1 MAINIQS
8 LFSDIIET
16 PAQRQERMLTEGILK
31 GRELTGGLTG
41 LARTQ
46 APLVSALSMQMPQRQ
61 EALRRNVGGMLGLDV
76 RTQSEKLEDIIKTA
90 DASTPAGMI
99 NLSKA
104 IQEYAPAQALT
115 LRQAAVEQQRE
126 LDETARQRARQ
137 EAADARAEAA
147 DARAEESLGLSR
159 QREARSEASW
169 IQSYQ
174 TAEEQRYRARQ
185 QEQRTE
191 EERQAYNTRLENVR
205 NELPE
210 DSVYRS
216 LLQGPNVS
224 QTLLVSALES
234 TQAEEPNLQ
243 IRNSFDAKTNE
254 PVVMGIDPQTGRIA
268 WQHTVG
274 ARKEIGEM
282 TTDQRTRLNDDIEKD
297 PALSKITEE
306 TGALWWS
313 EPGVATANDLADL
326 IYRISQQYELSLIE
340 AKNAVKET
348 YQSENGEAKIRSGI
362 IDVSQYTGASSEQ
375 PEPSE
380 ESVFSEADAI
390 LEGVGLSET
399 TPDPNFR
406 MTGVQDAPAEERPTG
421 MDEQIES
428 MIAFNKRMNA
438 KQETI
443 ESSVNNILNSR
454 KADLE
459 RLETAL
465 ESQNKMKDFPGFGD
479 EQFIASLE
487 AQIKSLKDTIDYYQ
501 NPLELIASR

>member
-1 MAINIQS
+1 MAIDIQS

-16 PAQRQERMLTEGILK
+16 PAQRQQRMLTEGILK

-61 EALRRNVGGMLGLDV
+61 EALRRRVGGMLDLDV

-137 EAADARAEAA
+137 EEADARAEAA

-159 QREARSEASW
+159 QREARNEASW

-191 EERQAYNTRLENVR
+191 EERQAYNIRLENVK

-234 TQAEEPNLQ
+234 TQPEEPNLQ
-243 IRNSFDAKTNE
+243 IRNSFDANTNE
-254 PVVMGIDPQTGRIA
+254 PVVMGIDPQTGRVA

-274 ARKEIGEM
+274 ERKEIGEM
-282 TTDQRTRLNDDIEKD
+282 TNVLRSRLIGDIEKD
-297 PALSKITEE
+297 PTLSKITEE
-306 TGALWWS
+306 TGIPFLSREA
-313 EPGVATANDLADL
+313 GAATANDLADL
-326 IYRISQQYELSLIE
+326 IYRISQQYDLSLIE
-340 AKNAVKET
+340 AKNTVKET
-348 YQSENGEAKIRSGI
+348 YQSENGKAKIRSGI

-390 LEGVGLSET
+390 LEGVNLSET

-406 MTGVQDAPAEERPTG
+406 MTGVQDAPAEDLQVASIPN
-421 MDEQIES
+421 IES
-428 MIAFNKRMNA
+428 IINNNKYAGVSDAEIARRV
-438 KQETI
+438 
-443 ESSVNNILNSR
+443 SSMLEPYQTELQRKNIQLRNNRATGNTQ
-454 KADLE
+454 KVAELE
-459 RLETAL
+459 REMAGI
-465 ESQNKMKDFPGFGD
+465 Q
-479 EQFIASLE
+479 ASL
-487 AQIKSLKDTIDYYQ
+487 DYYQ

>member
-1 MAINIQS
+1 
-8 LFSDIIET
+8 
-16 PAQRQERMLTEGILK
+16 MLTEGILK

-61 EALRRNVGGMLGLDV
+61 EALRRSVGGMLGLDV

-104 IQEYAPAQALT
+104 IQQYAPAQALT

-137 EAADARAEAA
+137 EEADARAQAA

-174 TAEEQRYRARQ
+174 TTEEQRYRARQ

-191 EERQAYNTRLENVR
+191 EERQAYNRRLENVR
-205 NELPE
+205 DELPE

-234 TQAEEPNLQ
+234 TQSEKPNLQ
-243 IRNSFDAKTNE
+243 IRNSFDANTNE
-254 PVVMGIDPQTGRIA
+254 PIVIGIDPDTGKVA

-274 ARKEIGEM
+274 AKKEIKEM
-282 TTDQRTRLNDDIEKD
+282 TNVLRNRLIGDIEKD
-297 PALSKITEE
+297 PTLSKITEE
-306 TGALWWS
+306 TGVLRWTK
-313 EPGVATANDLADL
+313 PGVATENDLADL
-326 IYRISQQYELSLIE
+326 IYRISKQYDLSLIE

-406 MTGVQDAPAEERPTG
+406 MTGVQDAPAQDSQVASIPN
-421 MDEQIES
+421 IES
-428 MIAFNKRMNA
+428 VINNNKDSNVSDAEIARRVSSMLEPYQTELQRKNIQLKNNRAIGNA
-438 KQETI
+438 QKVAE
-443 ESSVNNILNSR
+443 
-454 KADLE
+454 LE
-459 RLETAL
+459 REMAGI
-465 ESQNKMKDFPGFGD
+465 Q
-479 EQFIASLE
+479 ASL
-487 AQIKSLKDTIDYYQ
+487 DYYQ

>member
-16 PAQRQERMLTEGILK
+16 PAQRQQRMLTEGILR

-46 APLVSALSMQMPQRQ
+46 APLVSALAMQMPQRQ
-61 EALRRNVGGMLGLDV
+61 EAMRRSVGGMLGLDV
-76 RTQSEKLEDIIKTA
+76 RTQSEKLQDILRGA
-90 DASTPAGMI
+90 DTSTPSGLI
-99 NLSKA
+99 ELSNQ
-104 IQEYAPAQALT
+104 IQQYAPTQALQ
-115 LRQAAVEQQRE
+115 LRQTAAEQQRE
-126 LDETARQRARQ
+126 LNEAARQRARQ
-137 EAADARAEAA
+137 EAADL
-147 DARAEESLGLSR
+147 RAEEQLDLSR
-159 QREARSEASW
+159 QREARAEASW

-174 TAEEQRYRARQ
+174 VTEEQRYRARQ
-185 QEQRTE
+185 QERRTD
-191 EERQAYNTRLENVR
+191 EERQAYNTRLESVR
-205 NELPE
+205 SQLPE

-224 QTLLVSALES
+224 DSLLVSALES

-254 PVVMGIDPQTGRIA
+254 PVIMGVDPQTGQIA

-282 TTDQRTRLNDDIEKD
+282 TTDQRTRLTDDIEKD
-297 PALSKITEE
+297 PTLSKITEE

-326 IYRISQQYELSLIE
+326 IYRISQQYDLSLIE

-348 YQSENGEAKIRSGI
+348 YQSEQGAAKIRSGI
-362 IDVSQYTGASSEQ
+362 IDVSEYTGASVEQSE
-375 PEPSE
+375 SAE

-390 LEGVGLSET
+390 LEGLTLTLTNS
-399 TPDPNFR
+399 DPNFR
-406 MTGVQDAPAEERPTG
+406 MMGVQGAPAEEAQVASIPSIENMITNNKATG
-421 MDEQIES
+421 ISDAEIARRVNS
-428 MIAFNKRMNA
+428 MLGSYRN
-438 KQETI
+438 Q
-443 ESSVNNILNSR
+443 
-454 KADLE
+454 LE
-459 RLETAL
+459 RKNAQLRNNRAAGDTQKVAELER
-465 ESQNKMKDFPGFGD
+465 E
-479 EQFIASLE
+479 IASIQ
-487 AQIKSLKDTIDYYQ
+487 ASLDYYE

>member
-61 EALRRNVGGMLGLDV
+61 EALRRRVGGMLDLDV

-137 EAADARAEAA
+137 EAADARAERQLELSEQAGA
-147 DARAEESLGLSR
+147 RSQATFIQSMYDSAKRREREEIAFGQGLEDRKANQERAEELSQELPDDSPFQPLLKGSNVSGSILSAAAESLVPDTDIRLVDTLDATGNR
-159 QREARSEASW
+159 V
-169 IQSYQ
+169 IQAIDLNS
-174 TAEEQRYRARQ
+174 
-185 QEQRTE
+185 
-191 EERQAYNTRLENVR
+191 NTVR
-205 NELPE
+205 NEFSHP
-210 DSVYRS
+210 D
-216 LLQGPNVS
+216 QGVVKR
-224 QTLLVSALES
+224 L
-234 TQAEEPNLQ
+234 
-243 IRNSFDAKTNE
+243 TNE
-254 PVVMGIDPQTGRIA
+254 QEERLID
-268 WQHTVG
+268 
-274 ARKEIGEM
+274 EI
-282 TTDQRTRLNDDIEKD
+282 NKD
-297 PALSKITEE
+297 PILSKIV
-306 TGALWWS
+306 
-313 EPGVATANDLADL
+313 EPGNWLTPRGVSTESSLASMINQIEQTYKL
-326 IYRISQQYELSLIE
+326 NRQQAIE
-340 AKNAVKET
+340 AIKDT
-348 YQSENGEAKIRSGI
+348 YQSPNGKEMIRAGR
-362 IDVSQYTGASSEQ
+362 VSVGDYQGETGTQDET
-375 PEPSE
+375 
-380 ESVFSEADAI
+380 SVFSEADAI

-406 MTGVQDAPAEERPTG
+406 MTGVQDAPAEEQPTG

-479 EQFIASLE
+479 EQFTASLE